1 MRKFVWPV
9 LLSLGLVI
17 LSCGK
22 EPSSPDPGPDPAAT
36 TEVIRVILPDS
47 PFTKVAISD
56 QNGRLK
62 ASWETG
68 DRIQVI
74 SGSQSQVFT
83 LSKMINPQ
91 EAEFSGKSVP
101 GSSFDILYPG
111 TYASVAEAMADVVS
125 PTQDGNGST
134 AHLRYR
140 ALLKGVDT
148 YKEVGFNGVW
158 ASAHH
163 GSISL
168 AGVQKVVATLP
179 ETVTSLKELSLEM
192 GDKTYTLPLTNVDV
206 SASSQTL
213 TAYLMLAWGESSI
226 AADAQGVLVATD
238 ASGEA
243 YSKNITG
250 KELESAVPLT
260 GRYFAGGT
268 GTQAD
273 PYLIAS
279 AQQLNNMHNSGV
291 LTGGSITYFRLKN
304 DIDASGITNW
314 TPLNNAGT
322 FDKGIDFDGAGHSI
336 KGLTSSGVAYASFA
350 GVLYGNIHDVTFT
363 EATIQATSKCGV
375 VAGFL
380 GTTTNDYARVA
391 TCTNVTV
398 SGSTVTST
406 QPAGGFAGHV
416 RGKGAVTGCKVV
428 NTTVNSASH
437 TGGFVGLA
445 DISGVDKYEI
455 PAIFTDCE
463 VNGVTVN
470 QTKDAVS
477 SSIYTGGFIGYTYQA
492 HSFINCH
499 VKGTTVKAVQ
509 AAVGNVGGFIGY
521 TDYAGANFQDCTV
534 DAASSVTAKGDR
546 VGGFVG
552 WANVPDA
559 YKACSTAATVTN
571 TAGYTG
577 GFAGYAAGASL
588 YTGCTAT
595 GNVTGTQNTGGF
607 AGAIENALIMYCRY
621 ADGSVSAGQNVAGG
635 FVGLAETGTILN
647 CYTTGSLSGGSQAGG
662 FMGSAGDVTVEFC
675 YNSGNMS
682 GGAGA
687 FVGKCLNKDASISHC
702 IGWNASLPFCG
713 SNTVGASITEV
724 YAGTAQTVSSQAS
737 AQTWPTAVWNLS
749 GSLPV
754 LKDTPLRIP
763 AIFVGDSITWQWA
776 RNSNTFD
783 KTNFPLKIP
792 FNPAYMID
800 NGTSVT
806 VKFHPGFFSRNGYVD
821 KGISGQNTTQ
831 MKTRFQKDV
840 IALNPQ
846 VVVIMAGTNDLA
858 QGVSEADIA
867 ANIGE
872 MASTAKAAGIK
883 VVLCSVTPN
892 DDTYSKLSNPKTK
905 GAHIVKLNTLIKS
918 LADSNGY
925 AWCNYWSSMVTDA
938 ETDLSMKMEY
948 RLYDNLHPGPDGY
961 DVMEPIVKA
970 IIDGLL

>member
-1 MRKFVWPV
+1 MKKSSCFVWAAI
-9 LLSLGLVI
+9 LSLAI
-17 LSCGK
+17 SCGK
-22 EPSSPDPGPDPAAT
+22 EPSSPDPGTDPAG
-36 TEVIRVILPDS
+36 TEVIRVILPDAPYS
-47 PFTKVAISD
+47 KVTVAE

-62 ASWETG
+62 AAWETG
-68 DRIQVI
+68 DCVRVI

-83 LSKMINPQ
+83 LSRIITPQ
-91 EAEFSGKSVP
+91 EAEFTGKPVT
-101 GSSFDILYPG
+101 GSSYDILYPG
-111 TYASVAEAMADVVS
+111 TCASVAEAMADGVS

-134 AHLRYR
+134 AHLCYR
-140 ALLKGVDT
+140 ALLKGVDA
-148 YKEVGFNGVW
+148 YKETCFNPIW

-163 GSISL
+163 GSLSQ

-179 ETVTSLKELSLEM
+179 AGVTTLKELSLEV
-192 GDKTYTLPLTNVDV
+192 GEKTYTLPMTNVDV

-213 TAYLMLAWGESSI
+213 TAYLMLSWDESSI
-226 AADAQGVLVATD
+226 ASDAQGILSVTD
-238 ASGEA
+238 ASGEM

-250 KELESAVPLT
+250 KELESPVALS
-260 GRYFAGGT
+260 GRYFMGGT
-268 GTQAD
+268 GTQDD
-273 PYLIAS
+273 PYLIAT

-291 LTGGSITYFRLKN
+291 LTGGTITYFRLTK
-304 DIDASGITNW
+304 DIDASVITNW

-322 FDKGIDFDGAGHSI
+322 FDKGIDFDGRGFTV
-336 KGLTSSGVAYASFA
+336 KGLTSTGVAYASFA
-350 GVLYGNIHDVTFT
+350 GVLYGNIHDVTFS

-380 GTTTNDYARVA
+380 GTTTNDYARVGN
-391 TCTNVTV
+391 CTHVTV

-406 QPAGGFAGHV
+406 QAAGGFAGHA
-416 RGKGAVTGCKVV
+416 RGKGSVTGCKVV
-428 NTTVNSASH
+428 NTTVSSASH
-437 TGGFVGLA
+437 VGGFVGIA

-463 VNGVTVN
+463 VSGVTVT
-470 QTKDAVS
+470 QTKNAAS

-499 VKGTTVKAVQ
+499 VKNTTVEATQ

-534 DAASSVTAKGDR
+534 DNASSVTAMGDR

-559 YKACSTAATVTN
+559 YKACSAAATVKN
-571 TAGYTG
+571 SAGYTG
-577 GFAGYAAGASL
+577 GFAGCAAGAST
-588 YTGCTAT
+588 YTGCSAS
-595 GNVTGTQNTGGF
+595 GNVSGSSNTGGF
-607 AGAIENALIMYCRY
+607 AGASENALMMYCRY
-621 ADGSVSAGQNVAGG
+621 TDGSVSGGQNVAGG
-635 FVGLAETGTILN
+635 FVGTVGRGSILH
-647 CYTTGSLSGGSQAGG
+647 CYTTGPLSGGSQSGG
-662 FMGSAGDVTVEFC
+662 FAGSVSAATVEFC

-687 FVGKCLNKDASISHC
+687 FVGKCVGGETSISHC
-702 IGWNASLPFCG
+702 IGWHASLPFCG
-713 SNTVGASITEV
+713 SNTADATITDV
-724 YAGTAQTVSSQAS
+724 YAGTAQTVSYQAS
-737 AQTWPTAVWNLS
+737 AQTWPTTVWNLD
-749 GSLPV
+749 GTLPV

-776 RNSNTFD
+776 RNSNTYD
-783 KTNFPLKIP
+783 KSSYPLKIP

-831 MKTRFQKDV
+831 MKNRFQKDV

-858 QGVSEADIA
+858 QGVTEADIA
-867 ANIGE
+867 ANIAE
-872 MASTAKAAGIK
+872 MATAAKAAGIK

-892 DDTYSKLSNPKTK
+892 DDTYSRLSNPKTK
-905 GAHIVKLNTLIKS
+905 GAHIVALNKLIKS

-925 AWCNYWSSMVTDA
+925 SWCNYWSSMVTDA
-938 ETDLSMKMEY
+938 ETDLSMKVEY

-970 IIDGLL
+970 IIDSLI

>member
-1 MRKFVWPV
+1 MKKSSCFVWAAI
-9 LLSLGLVI
+9 LSLAFA
-17 LSCGK
+17 CGK
-22 EPSSPDPGPDPAAT
+22 EPSSPDPGPDPAG
-36 TEVIRVILPDS
+36 TEVIRVILPDAPYS
-47 PFTKVAISD
+47 KVTVAEQS
-56 QNGRLK
+56 GRLK
-62 ASWETG
+62 AAWETG
-68 DRIQVI
+68 DCVRVI

-83 LSKMINPQ
+83 LSKMVTPQ
-91 EAEFSGKSVP
+91 EAEFTGKPVS
-101 GSSFDILYPG
+101 GSSYDILYPG
-111 TYASVAEAMADVVS
+111 TYASVAEAVADRVS

-134 AHLRYR
+134 AHLCYR
-140 ALLKGVDT
+140 ALLKGVDS
-148 YKEVGFNGVW
+148 YKEVGFNGIW

-163 GSISL
+163 GSISQ

-179 ETVTSLKELSLEM
+179 AGVTSLKELALEV
-192 GDKTYTLPLTNVDV
+192 GEKTYILPLTNVDV
-206 SASSQTL
+206 SKSSQTL
-213 TAYLMLAWGESSI
+213 TAYLMLSWDESSI
-226 AADAQGVLVATD
+226 ASEEKALLYVTD
-238 ASGEA
+238 TAGEV

-250 KELESAVPLT
+250 KELEAAVALS
-260 GRYFAGGT
+260 GRYFMDGT
-268 GTQAD
+268 GAQDD
-273 PYLIAS
+273 PYLIAT

-291 LTGGSITYFRLKN
+291 LKSGTITYFQLMK
-304 DIDASGITNW
+304 DIDVSGIGNW

-336 KGLTSSGVAYASFA
+336 IGLKSTGAAYASFA
-350 GVLYGNIHDVTFT
+350 GVLYGHVHDVTFT
-363 EATIQATSKCGV
+363 GATIEATSKCGV

-391 TCTNVTV
+391 HCTNVTV
-398 SGSTVTST
+398 NESTVTST
-406 QPAGGFAGHV
+406 QPAGGFAGHA
-416 RGKGAVTGCKVV
+416 RGKGSVTGCKVV
-428 NTTVNSASH
+428 NTTVSSASH
-437 TGGFVGLA
+437 VGGFVGIA

-470 QTKDAVS
+470 QTKDAAS

-499 VKGTTVKAVQ
+499 VKETAVKAVQ
-509 AAVGNVGGFIGY
+509 AAVGNVGGFVGY

-559 YKACSTAATVTN
+559 YKACSTAAKVEN
-571 TAGYTG
+571 AAGYTG
-577 GFAGYAAGASL
+577 GFAGYAAGASM
-588 YTGCTAT
+588 YTGCSAS
-595 GNVTGTQNTGGF
+595 GHVSGASNTGGF
-607 AGAIENALIMYCRY
+607 AGATDNALVMYCRY
-621 ADGSVSAGQNVAGG
+621 TDGTVSGGQNVAGG
-635 FVGLAETGTILN
+635 FVGAAGSGTILH

-662 FMGSAGDVTVEFC
+662 FLGSASATTVEFC
-675 YNSGNMS
+675 YNSGSMN

-687 FVGKCLNKDASISHC
+687 FVGKCLDGDASISHC
-702 IGWNASLPFCG
+702 IGWHASLPFCG
-713 SNTVGASITEV
+713 SNSEGASITEV
-724 YAGTAQTVSSQAS
+724 YAGTAQTVSYQAS
-737 AQTWPTAVWNLS
+737 AQTWPTAVWNLD
-749 GSLPV
+749 GTLPV

-776 RNSNTFD
+776 RNSNTYD
-783 KTNFPLKIP
+783 KTNYPLKIP
-792 FNPAYMID
+792 FNPAYMTD

-831 MKTRFQKDV
+831 MKNRFQKDV

-858 QGVSEADIA
+858 QGVTEADIA
-867 ANIGE
+867 ANIAE
-872 MASTAKAAGIK
+872 MATAAKAAGIK

-905 GAHIVKLNTLIKS
+905 GAHIVALNKLIKS
-918 LADSNGY
+918 QAESNGHS
-925 AWCNYWSSMVTDA
+925 WCDYWSSMVTDA
-938 ETDLSMKMEY
+938 ENDLSMKVAY